1 VRNSFLFLRI
11 YIKEKKTY
19 FKQCFYS
26 DIPNRKYFIALF
38 LKIKSV
44 NIEILAMLCYN
55 AEATSCVAMEIS
67 LIMTYDAIWFWFNS
81 SLLTNSEIN
90 RQ

>member
-1 VRNSFLFLRI
+1 MMREIPFYSQEFIL
-11 YIKEKKTY
+11 KKKKTY

-81 SLLTNSEIN
+81 SPFFFF
-90 RQ
+90 